1 MLQSSLV
8 RLKLEYVTKAAGT
21 KKASQSQCLLLSLE
35 ENTSFD
41 MVLPDES
48 KVDM

>member
-1 MLQSSLV
+1 M
-8 RLKLEYVTKAAGT
+8 LKLKYFTKAAGT
-21 KKASQSQCLLLSLE
+21 KKASKSQSSLFSLE
-35 ENTSFD
+35 QITSFD